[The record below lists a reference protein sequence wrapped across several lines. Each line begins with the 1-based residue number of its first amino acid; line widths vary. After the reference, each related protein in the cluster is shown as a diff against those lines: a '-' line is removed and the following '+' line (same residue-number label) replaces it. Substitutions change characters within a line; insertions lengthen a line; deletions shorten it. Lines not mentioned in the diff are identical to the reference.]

1 MEDYNL
7 LIQLTKDRFK
17 AFDKKGFPYCF
28 SITAEYD
35 DQTKQPF
42 TVAKAH
48 TGIAEFTDKIK
59 IAVNQLKANRIKIVT
74 YKGNKEN
81 ANQIDDTTYL
91 VLPEPATEKLKGSDI
106 LDRIE
111 EMLTRQTTLAG
122 IVEEKTAQ
130 FSDEKNKHDRD
141 LISLRHQI
149 EIDRKNDQIE
159 KLKSDHE
166 DQIKKL
172 TSDFD
177 ELQLDYKE
185 ASESLAKF
193 QEIYDDEQQMQ
204 SWGKKIGGVLKGVV
218 AVVPGVVKWAESKP
232 MLAGLPQA
240 IMSGGELQGDMAS
253 APETPTVDFSSP
265 QFQKMQRIL
274 QFVQTLTDEETKMF
288 IQIIE
293 KIEADKST
301 LLTLIELVK

>member
-28 SITAEYD
+28 TITAEYD

-59 IAVNQLKANRIKIVT
+59 IAVNQLKANRVKIVT

-91 VLPEPATEKLKGSDI
+91 VLPEPAADKLKGSDI

-149 EIDRKNDQIE
+149 EIDRKNDQID

-166 DQIKKL
+166 DQLNKL
-172 TSDFD
+172 RSDFD
-177 ELQLDYKE
+177 ELSSDYKE

-240 IMSGGELQGDMAS
+240 IMSGGELPGDVAS
-253 APETPTVDFSSP
+253 APETPTVDFGSP

-274 QFVQTLTDEETKMF
+274 QFVQTLSDEETIMF
-288 IQIIE
+288 IRIIE